1 MDLTKLDAHGAYEIL
16 IAINQ
21 LRRRLRD
28 EQHAAYSREL
38 REFAYRHGIEIGLL
52 RAMVELTTSPIPLPV
67 RES

>member
-28 EQHAAYSREL
+28 EDYPAYSREL
-38 REFAYRHGIEIGLL
+38 REFAYRHGIETGLL
-52 RAMVELTTSPIPLPV
+52 RAMVELTTSPIPLPI

>member
-1 MDLTKLDAHGAYEIL
+1 MDLTKLDAHGAYEVL

-28 EQHAAYSREL
+28 EDYATYSREL
-38 REFAYRHGIEIGLL
+38 REFAHRHGIEVGLL

>member
-1 MDLTKLDAHGAYEIL
+1 MDLTKLDAYGAYEIL

-28 EQHAAYSREL
+28 QDYATYSREL
-38 REFAYRHGIEIGLL
+38 REFAHRNSLEVGLL
-52 RAMVELTTSPIPLPV
+52 RAMVELTTAPIPLPV

>member
-21 LRRRLRD
+21 LRSRLRAQD
-28 EQHAAYSREL
+28 YGTYSREL
-38 REFAYRHGIEIGLL
+38 REFAHRHGLEVGLL
-52 RAMVELTTSPIPLPV
+52 RAMVELTTSPIQLPM

>member
-28 EQHAAYSREL
+28 KDHATYCREL
-38 REFAYRHGIEIGLL
+38 RQFAHRHGLEVGLL
-52 RAMVELTTSPIPLPV
+52 RAMVELTTAPIPLPV

>member
-21 LRRRLRD
+21 LRRRLREED
-28 EQHAAYSREL
+28 YATYSREL
-38 REFAYRHGIEIGLL
+38 RAFAHRHGLEVGLL
-52 RAMVELTTSPIPLPV
+52 RAMVELTTAPIPLPM

>member
-28 EQHAAYSREL
+28 EEYAAYSREL
-38 REFAYRHGIEIGLL
+38 RDFANHHGIEVGLL
-52 RAMVELTTSPIPLPV
+52 RAMVELTTTPIPLPI